1 MSWSQSTLS
10 WPPSAASIETAAS
23 SVLAGLPTAQQQAL
37 TTLNSVAGSVNFS
50 QHALSGEASSLLHLR
65 DQLNQLLM
73 GGHRL
78 TVTPYDYDV
87 GQKEESGY
95 YLAPTNA
102 AKRLS
107 DKLLD
112 TSDPHRPDGHLYVQ
126 GLLIT
131 ANTLAE
137 FATALNALTAV
148 VPIPELCTCTRRV
161 LAEQQHAQ
169 TRMQTP
175 TTGLTPKWV
184 PGGKHQYAPL
194 RPAANALG
202 AQLAQLESLAADSQ
216 DPVAKLTALAS
227 KRAAWLN
234 TQQQQLAELK
244 AGLNAT
250 FYSLQANGTASSIAG
265 SLSGGLPGYERAH
278 TAAVLLVSDQPLTF
292 FQELLA

>member
-1 MSWSQSTLS
+1 MSWAQSSLS

-23 SVLAGLPTAQQQAL
+23 SVLAGLPAAQQQAL
-37 TTLNSVAGSVNFS
+37 TTLNTAAGAVSFKP
-50 QHALSGEASSLLHLR
+50 HALSGDAVSLLHLR
-65 DQLNQLLM
+65 EQLNQLLAD
-73 GGHRL
+73 GHRL

-87 GQKEESGY
+87 GQVKDSGH
-95 YLAPTNA
+95 YLAPSNA
-102 AKRLS
+102 AKRLA

-112 TSDPHRPDGHLYVQ
+112 ASDPHRPDGNLYVQ

-131 ANTLAE
+131 ANTLGE
-137 FATALNALTAV
+137 FATALAALTAV

-175 TTGLTPKWV
+175 NTGLTPKWV
-184 PGGKHQYAPL
+184 PGKHQYAPL
-194 RPAANALG
+194 RTATNALG
-202 AQLAQLESLAADSQ
+202 AQLAQLESLAADGQS
-216 DPVAKLTALAS
+216 PVAKLTALAS

-234 TQQQQLAELK
+234 KQQQQLAELK

-250 FYSLQANGTASSIAG
+250 LYSLQANGTPSSIAAT
-265 SLSGGLPGYERAH
+265 LSGGLPGFERAH

>member
-1 MSWSQSTLS
+1 MSWSQTSLN

-23 SVLAGLPTAQQQAL
+23 SVLAGLPAAQQQAL
-37 TTLNSVAGSVNFS
+37 TTLNDVASTVNFTP
-50 QHALSGEASSLLHLR
+50 HALSAEAAGLLHLR
-65 DQLNQLLM
+65 EQLNQMLVS
-73 GGHRL
+73 GHRL
-78 TVTPYDYDV
+78 TATPYDYDV
-87 GQKEESGY
+87 GQKEDSGH

-102 AKRLS
+102 AKRLA

-112 TSDPHRPDGHLYVQ
+112 ASDPHRPDGNIYVQ

-131 ANTLAE
+131 ASTLAE
-137 FATALNALTAV
+137 FATQLQALTAV
-148 VPIPELCTCTRRV
+148 LPIPELCTCTRRV

-169 TRMQTP
+169 ARMQTP
-175 TTGLTPKWV
+175 TTGLAPKWV
-184 PGGKHQYAPL
+184 PGKHQYAPL

-202 AQLAQLESLAADSQ
+202 AKIAQLESLAADSQ
-216 DPVAKLTALAS
+216 SPIAKLTALAA
-227 KRAAWLN
+227 KRAAWIT

-250 FYSLQANGTASSIAG
+250 FYSLQASGTPSSIAAT
-265 SLSGGLPGYERAH
+265 LSGGLPGYERAH

>member
-1 MSWSQSTLS
+1 MSWAQSSLS
-10 WPPSAASIETAAS
+10 WPPSAASIETAAG
-23 SVLAGLPTAQQQAL
+23 SVLAGLPAAQQQTL
-37 TTLNSVAGSVNFS
+37 TTLNSVAKAVSFTP
-50 QHALSGEASSLLHLR
+50 HALSGDAAGLLQLR
-65 DQLNQLLM
+65 DQLNQLLV
-73 GGHRL
+73 GGHRV

-87 GQKEESGY
+87 GQVEDSGH

-102 AKRLS
+102 AKRLA

-112 TSDPHRPDGHLYVQ
+112 TSDPHRPDGNLYVQ

-131 ANTLAE
+131 ANTLGE

-161 LAEQQHAQ
+161 LVEQQHAQ

-184 PGGKHQYAPL
+184 PGKHHYAPL
-194 RPAANALG
+194 RSAANALG

-250 FYSLQANGTASSIAG
+250 LYSLQANGTPSSIAAT
-265 SLSGGLPGYERAH
+265 LSGGLPGFDRAH